1 MMKALF
7 LCLVVLAL
15 AAGGAVWVL
24 MQPLLW
30 KTHVATPPPVS
41 AAALQHHV
49 RMMSETFHPRT
60 LRQPENLEAAA
71 SYIHDAFAAS
81 GAMVRSQTYTVR
93 GQTVRNIIAR
103 YGAADGPV
111 IVVGAHYDSEASS
124 QTPGADDN
132 ASGVAGLLELARL
145 LGDHSPV
152 GAVELVAYTLE
163 EPPFF
168 ATEAMGSAVHARS
181 LRQAG
186 QEVRLMLALEMI
198 GLFEDAPGTQRYP
211 VSALGLLYPDQGN
224 FIALIGRVN
233 ESGITRTVKAIMRGA
248 SDLPVYSM
256 NAIATIPGV
265 DFSDHRNYWEQGY
278 PALMVTDTAFY
289 RNTRYH
295 QPDDTADTLDYDR
308 MSKVV
313 QGVFSAVMRLSAE
326 N

>member
-1 MMKALF
+1 
-7 LCLVVLAL
+7 
-15 AAGGAVWVL
+15 
-24 MQPLLW
+24 
-30 KTHVATPPPVS
+30 
-41 AAALQHHV
+41 
-49 RMMSETFHPRT
+49 
-60 LRQPENLEAAA
+60 
-71 SYIHDAFAAS
+71 
-81 GAMVRSQTYTVR
+81 
-93 GQTVRNIIAR
+93 
-103 YGAADGPV
+103 
-111 IVVGAHYDSEASS
+111 
-124 QTPGADDN
+124 
-132 ASGVAGLLELARL
+132 
-145 LGDHSPV
+145 
-152 GAVELVAYTLE
+152 
-163 EPPFF
+163 
-168 ATEAMGSAVHARS
+168 
-181 LRQAG
+181 
-186 QEVRLMLALEMI
+186 MLALEMI